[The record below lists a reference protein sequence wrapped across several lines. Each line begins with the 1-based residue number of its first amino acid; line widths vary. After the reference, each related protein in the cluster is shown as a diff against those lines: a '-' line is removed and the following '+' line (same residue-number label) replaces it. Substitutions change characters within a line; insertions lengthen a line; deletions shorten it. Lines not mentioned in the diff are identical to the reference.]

1 MKTCLG
7 SILIVP
13 ALIGLAITG
22 LYHVSVNSEL
32 RFEEADTQEVYIN
45 TQRSY
50 RPVINPR
57 GAGEEAEAV
66 AIPADE
72 EAPATSSAPAASGTS
87 R

>member
-13 ALIGLAITG
+13 ALIGLALTG
-22 LYHVSVNSEL
+22 LYHVSVNCEL
-32 RFEEADTQEVYIN
+32 RFEEADTEEVYIN

-50 RPVINPR
+50 RPVITSR

-66 AIPADE
+66 AVPADE
-72 EAPATSSAPAASGTS
+72 EPPTPPASRPAG